1 MLERISRFVV
11 WNLNQQK
18 ITCNKRNCST
28 LCVLHQKL
36 NKTWLHFNSNREKVH
51 NYFPTQM
58 LPPKR
63 KATSQII
70 IQIQISKSN
79 QHTFPSSLPH
89 LTCNVII
96 FKECE
101 LILVQF
107 LIQIKSQMHI
117 RMCKMFKKEKLHLK
131 ESDLF

>member
-1 MLERISRFVV
+1 
-11 WNLNQQK
+11 
-18 ITCNKRNCST
+18 
-28 LCVLHQKL
+28 
-36 NKTWLHFNSNREKVH
+36 
-51 NYFPTQM
+51 M
-58 LPPKR
+58 LPPKT
-63 KATSQII
+63 KATSQVII
-70 IQIQISKSN
+70 KIQISKSN

-107 LIQIKSQMHI
+107 LFEIKSQMHI